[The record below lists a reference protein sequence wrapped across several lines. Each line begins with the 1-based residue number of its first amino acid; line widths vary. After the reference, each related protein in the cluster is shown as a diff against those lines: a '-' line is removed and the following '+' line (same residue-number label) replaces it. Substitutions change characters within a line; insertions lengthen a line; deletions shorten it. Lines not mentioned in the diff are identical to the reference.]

1 MGGNIRRKR
10 EWLDAQARMHL
21 GLLERAL
28 FVEGIEEN
36 ERRCYVL
43 TPKGEAYLEN
53 VELR

>member
-1 MGGNIRRKR
+1 MGGNIRRKQ

-36 ERRCYVL
+36 EGDVMYLHQRVKL
-43 TPKGEAYLEN
+43 TLKTRN
-53 VELR
+53 